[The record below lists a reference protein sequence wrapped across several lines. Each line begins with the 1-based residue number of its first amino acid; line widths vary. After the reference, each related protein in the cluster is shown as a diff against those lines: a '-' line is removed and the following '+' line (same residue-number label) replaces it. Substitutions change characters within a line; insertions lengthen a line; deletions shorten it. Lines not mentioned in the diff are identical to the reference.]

1 MSQIEVTWVNE
12 HRYLAVDSTNHTV
25 VLSPPNDIGIKPSD
39 GLLIALAACTAHDI
53 VEIIK
58 KQRAHLARLVIA
70 VEGEQAPHP
79 PWAYQRIH
87 LRVQV
92 TAQNLRH
99 EQLERAVD
107 LALNK
112 YCSVR
117 ASLSPDIAVTFEVA
131 IQSEAA

>member
-39 GLLIALAACTAHDI
+39 GLLIALAGCTAHDI
-53 VEIIK
+53 VEIIN

-70 VEGEQAPHP
+70 VEGEQASQP

-117 ASLSPDIAVTFEVA
+117 ASLSPDIAVTFEVDL
-131 IQSEAA
+131 QSEDA

>member
-39 GLLIALAACTAHDI
+39 GLLIALAACAAHDI

-70 VEGEQAPHP
+70 VEGEQAPQP

-117 ASLSPDIAVTFEVA
+117 ASLSPDIALTFEVNLQGEGA
-131 IQSEAA
+131 